1 MNEQKYNEIVSNIEK
16 MNCSDNHKKYLVT
29 LITEFNDMIDYVMWI
44 DGDDDGDG
52 IYDYVD
58 FCYYHYR
65 HDESAKHNI
74 QLVVDMLCKVNLHYL
89 AKHLSLTCSNFT
101 KD

>member
-1 MNEQKYNEIVSNIEK
+1 MNEQKFNEVLSNIEK

-29 LITEFNDMIDYVMWI
+29 LITELNDMVNYGTWVDSDNGNEQLVEYVT
-44 DGDDDGDG
+44 
-52 IYDYVD
+52 
-58 FCYYHYR
+58 FCYTHYR
-65 HDESAKHNI
+65 HGESAKFNI
-74 QLVVDMLCKVNLHYL
+74 QLVVDMLCKVNLYYL